1 MASASAREKSL
12 MMVAGGGGRECG
24 GEGGG
29 DEVRLVAL
37 VTEGCARGSPHVCFL
52 WRVLSEM
59 EVSCRTVGDG
69 WACRTAV
76 VKGGGGKARG
86 WMVDVAGRFYDDVR
100 CR

>member
-1 MASASAREKSL
+1 
-12 MMVAGGGGRECG
+12 MMVAGGGGRECA

-37 VTEGCARGSPHVCFL
+37 VMEGCARGSPHVCFL
-52 WRVLSEM
+52 WRLLSEM
-59 EVSCRTVGDG
+59 EVSCRTVGDGSVSCRTVGDG

-76 VKGGGGKARG
+76 VKRGGGCNARG

>member
-1 MASASAREKSL
+1 

-24 GEGGG
+24 GDGGG

-52 WRVLSEM
+52 WRLLSEM

-69 WACRTAV
+69 CGMSDCCR
-76 VKGGGGKARG
+76 KRGGDARG